1 MEYTSMT
8 IESKTM
14 ALKTAIASFK
24 KRHIYLYQSGDTLHQ
39 HQQQQHKTITEDN
52 VAQAK
57 NDIDKMSDEEYHA
70 YRNREPTRRK

>member
-1 MEYTSMT
+1 MT

-24 KRHIYLYQSGDTLHQ
+24 KRHIYLYQSGDTLH
-39 HQQQQHKTITEDN
+39 KTITE
-52 VAQAK
+52 AK

>member
-1 MEYTSMT
+1 MT

-14 ALKTAIASFK
+14 AIKTAIASFK
-24 KRHIYLYQSGDTLHQ
+24 KRHIYLYQNGDTLYQ
-39 HQQQQHKTITEDN
+39 KTQQHKTITEDN

-57 NDIDKMSDEEYHA
+57 NDIDKMTDEEYHA

>member
-1 MEYTSMT
+1 MT
-8 IESKTM
+8 IERKTM

-24 KRHIYLYQSGDTLHQ
+24 KRHIYLYQNGDTLYQ
-39 HQQQQHKTITEDN
+39 KTQQHKTITEDN

-57 NDIDKMSDEEYHA
+57 NDIDKMTDEEYHA